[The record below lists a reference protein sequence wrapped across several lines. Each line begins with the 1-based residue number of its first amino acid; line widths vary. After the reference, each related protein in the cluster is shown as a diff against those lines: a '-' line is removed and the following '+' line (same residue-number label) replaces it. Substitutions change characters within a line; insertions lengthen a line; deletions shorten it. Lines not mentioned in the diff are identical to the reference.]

1 MEQTQKLKLNLQHF
15 ASNNVKSQVFNPDNV
30 MMHEKKDG
38 TLMNEFTTPILQE
51 VMENSK
57 IMQLGKYEPM
67 EGTEKKFTFWAD
79 KPGAYWVGE
88 GQKIETSKATW
99 VNATMRAFKLG
110 VILPVTKEFLNYTYS
125 QFFEEM
131 KPMIAEAFYKK
142 FDEAGIL
149 NQGNNPFGKSIA
161 QSIEKTNKVIK
172 GDFTQDNIIDLE
184 ALLEDDE
191 LEANAFISKTQ
202 NRSLLRK
209 IVDPETKE
217 RIYDRNSDTLDGLP
231 VVNLKSSN
239 LKRGEL
245 ITGDFDKLI
254 YGIPQLIEYKIDETA
269 QLSTVKNEDGTPVNL
284 FEQDMVALRATMHVA
299 LHIADDKAFAK
310 LVPADKKTD
319 SAPGEV

>member
-1 MEQTQKLKLNLQHF
+1 
-15 ASNNVKSQVFNPDNV
+15 
-30 MMHEKKDG
+30 
-38 TLMNEFTTPILQE
+38 
-51 VMENSK
+51 
-57 IMQLGKYEPM
+57 
-67 EGTEKKFTFWAD
+67 
-79 KPGAYWVGE
+79 
-88 GQKIETSKATW
+88 
-99 VNATMRAFKLG
+99 
-110 VILPVTKEFLNYTYS
+110 
-125 QFFEEM
+125 
-131 KPMIAEAFYKK
+131 
-142 FDEAGIL
+142 
-149 NQGNNPFGKSIA
+149 
-161 QSIEKTNKVIK
+161 

-269 QLSTVKNEDGTPVNL
+269 QLSTVK
-284 FEQDMVALRATMHVA
+284 
-299 LHIADDKAFAK
+299 
-310 LVPADKKTD
+310 
-319 SAPGEV
+319 

>member
-1 MEQTQKLKLNLQHF
+1 M
-15 ASNNVKSQVFNPDNV
+15 
-30 MMHEKKDG
+30 
-38 TLMNEFTTPILQE
+38 
-51 VMENSK
+51 
-57 IMQLGKYEPM
+57 
-67 EGTEKKFTFWAD
+67 
-79 KPGAYWVGE
+79 
-88 GQKIETSKATW
+88 
-99 VNATMRAFKLG
+99 
-110 VILPVTKEFLNYTYS
+110 
-125 QFFEEM
+125 
-131 KPMIAEAFYKK
+131 
-142 FDEAGIL
+142 

-184 ALLEDDE
+184 LLEDDE

-254 YGIPQLIEYKIDETA
+254 YGIPQLVNTKSMKLHNYL
-269 QLSTVKNEDGTPVNL
+269 QLKRRWHTCKLIRTRYGGITCNYACS
-284 FEQDMVALRATMHVA
+284 
-299 LHIADDKAFAK
+299 IAYR
-310 LVPADKKTD
+310 
-319 SAPGEV
+319 

>member
-1 MEQTQKLKLNLQHF
+1 
-15 ASNNVKSQVFNPDNV
+15 
-30 MMHEKKDG
+30 
-38 TLMNEFTTPILQE
+38 
-51 VMENSK
+51 
-57 IMQLGKYEPM
+57 
-67 EGTEKKFTFWAD
+67 
-79 KPGAYWVGE
+79 
-88 GQKIETSKATW
+88 
-99 VNATMRAFKLG
+99 
-110 VILPVTKEFLNYTYS
+110 
-125 QFFEEM
+125 
-131 KPMIAEAFYKK
+131 
-142 FDEAGIL
+142 
-149 NQGNNPFGKSIA
+149 
-161 QSIEKTNKVIK
+161 
-172 GDFTQDNIIDLE
+172 
-184 ALLEDDE
+184 
-191 LEANAFISKTQ
+191 AFISKTQ

>member
-1 MEQTQKLKLNLQHF
+1 
-15 ASNNVKSQVFNPDNV
+15 
-30 MMHEKKDG
+30 
-38 TLMNEFTTPILQE
+38 
-51 VMENSK
+51 
-57 IMQLGKYEPM
+57 
-67 EGTEKKFTFWAD
+67 
-79 KPGAYWVGE
+79 
-88 GQKIETSKATW
+88 
-99 VNATMRAFKLG
+99 
-110 VILPVTKEFLNYTYS
+110 
-125 QFFEEM
+125 
-131 KPMIAEAFYKK
+131 
-142 FDEAGIL
+142 
-149 NQGNNPFGKSIA
+149 
-161 QSIEKTNKVIK
+161 
-172 GDFTQDNIIDLE
+172 DFTQDNIIDLE

-319 SAPGEV
+319 SVPGEV